1 MPYEFPDDYSISLEE
16 AMVSWS
22 FVCLLSIWPQLVYP
36 MFLLWVSKATRKE
49 FASAAILKMVTDIM
63 TEIAQGKR
71 VREEMMEAIEDLQ
84 GRLKGQHEEDAIQIP
99 LDTTSQHVRDDSK
112 RSESKEKRPKS
123 CRDLQ
128 KAGHSLSGFYLVRG
142 KAQQRVD
149 VVFCPFSNDT
159 ENGKHF
165 KQRLIGNVYDVS
177 HFFFFDREFF
187 SRWRSDWFCCSLGYH
202 TQRKR
207 QSPVYIYK
215 YIYIYITFILT
226 CIVINN
232 GWWRDDVLNPLSLQ
246 TDCWSAGWYMY
257 FVARIRRFAQVFSCY
272 FENCRILFCFISFST
287 EYKLFDVVKR
297 WCPLICLVF

>member
-1 MPYEFPDDYSISLEE
+1 RDGHSVDCNNHTAGQQAEIEEGRAWCVTYEFPDDYSISLEE
-16 AMVSWS
+16 AM
-22 FVCLLSIWPQLVYP
+22 
-36 MFLLWVSKATRKE
+36 ATRKE

-187 SRWRSDWFCCSLGYH
+187 SR
-202 TQRKR
+202 
-207 QSPVYIYK
+207 
-215 YIYIYITFILT
+215 
-226 CIVINN
+226 
-232 GWWRDDVLNPLSLQ
+232 
-246 TDCWSAGWYMY
+246 
-257 FVARIRRFAQVFSCY
+257 
-272 FENCRILFCFISFST
+272 
-287 EYKLFDVVKR
+287 
-297 WCPLICLVF
+297 

>member
-1 MPYEFPDDYSISLEE
+1 MERHATPASFFYLCLLSSCMVVAVNAVPVPTTGKPSTQTVGEESSSFGMPYEFPDDYSISLEE
-16 AMVSWS
+16 AM
-22 FVCLLSIWPQLVYP
+22 
-36 MFLLWVSKATRKE
+36 ATRKE

-159 ENGKHF
+159 ENE
-165 KQRLIGNVYDVS
+165 N
-177 HFFFFDREFF
+177 
-187 SRWRSDWFCCSLGYH
+187 SL
-202 TQRKR
+202 
-207 QSPVYIYK
+207 VVEEAI
-215 YIYIYITFILT
+215 
-226 CIVINN
+226 
-232 GWWRDDVLNPLSLQ
+232 D
-246 TDCWSAGWYMY
+246 
-257 FVARIRRFAQVFSCY
+257 FVAA
-272 FENCRILFCFISFST
+272 
-287 EYKLFDVVKR
+287 
-297 WCPLICLVF
+297 